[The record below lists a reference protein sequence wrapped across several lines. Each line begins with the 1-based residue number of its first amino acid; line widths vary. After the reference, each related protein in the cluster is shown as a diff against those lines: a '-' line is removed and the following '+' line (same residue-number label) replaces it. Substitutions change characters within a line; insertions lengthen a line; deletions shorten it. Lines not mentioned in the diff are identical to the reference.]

1 MRYKLR
7 GEGSMPP
14 RYASEEA
21 AGLDLYYNG
30 DEAVTIAPGDIADLE
45 TRLSV
50 EIPGGCFGLV
60 VVRSGLG
67 RKGLDVLHSVG
78 IIDSDYRGEIGLRVI
93 NRGVDNITI
102 EPKTRAAQM
111 VILPYL
117 SVLLERAEELSGTE
131 RGEGG
136 FGSTGVR

>member
-30 DEAVTIAPGDIADLE
+30 NEAVTIAPGEIADLE

-50 EIPGGCFGLV
+50 EIPEGNFGLV

-67 RKGLDVLHSVG
+67 RKGLDVINSAG

-117 SVLLERAEELSGTE
+117 TVFLEQSEDLSGTE
-131 RGEGG
+131 RGSGG
-136 FGSTGVR
+136 FGSTGTK

>member
-14 RYASEEA
+14 RYGSEEA

-30 DEAVTIAPGDIADLE
+30 DEAITIAPGEIADLE

-50 EIPGGCFGLV
+50 EIPDGCFGLV

-67 RKGLDVLHSVG
+67 RKGLDVIHSVG

-117 SVLLERAEELSGTE
+117 TVFLEQSEHLSGTQ
-131 RGEGG
+131 RGSGG

>member
-30 DEAVTIAPGDIADLE
+30 DEAVTIAPGEIADLE

-50 EIPGGCFGLV
+50 EIPGGNFGLV

-67 RKGLDVLHSVG
+67 RKGLDVLHSAG
-78 IIDSDYRGEIGLRVI
+78 IIDSDYRGEIGVRVI
-93 NRGVDNITI
+93 NRGKEKITI
-102 EPKTRAAQM
+102 MPKTRAAQM

-117 SVLLERAEELSGTE
+117 SVGLERADELSDTE
-131 RGEGG
+131 RGSGG
-136 FGSTGVR
+136 FGSTGVQ

>member
-14 RYASEEA
+14 RYGSEEA

-30 DEAVTIAPGDIADLE
+30 DEVVTIAPGEIADLE

-93 NRGVDNITI
+93 NRGVDFILI
-102 EPKTRAAQM
+102 EPKTRVAQM

-117 SVLLERAEELSGTE
+117 SVPLEQSEYLSGTQ

-136 FGSTGVR
+136 FGSTGEK

>member
-30 DEAVTIAPGDIADLE
+30 DEAVTIAPGEIADLE

-67 RKGLDVLHSVG
+67 RKGLDVINSAG

-93 NRGVDNITI
+93 NRGADNITI

-111 VILPYL
+111 VIMPYL
-117 SVLLERAEELSGTE
+117 TVFLEQSEDLSGTE

-136 FGSTGVR
+136 FGSTGEK

>member
-30 DEAVTIAPGDIADLE
+30 DEPVTIAPREIADLE

-50 EIPGGCFGLV
+50 EIPGGYFGLV

-67 RKGLDVLHSVG
+67 RKGLDILNSAG

-93 NRGVDNITI
+93 NRGVDKITI

-117 SVLLERAEELSGTE
+117 TVPLEQSEYLSDTQ

-136 FGSTGVR
+136 FGSTGER

>member
-30 DEAVTIAPGDIADLE
+30 DELVVIEPGQIADLE

-50 EIPGGCFGLV
+50 EIPGGYFGLV

-67 RKGLDVLHSVG
+67 RKGLDVLNSAG

-93 NRGVDNITI
+93 NRGVDFILI
-102 EPKTRAAQM
+102 EPKTRVAQM

-117 SVLLERAEELSGTE
+117 SVPLEQSEHLSGTE

-136 FGSTGVR
+136 FGSTGVQ

>member
-30 DEAVTIAPGDIADLE
+30 DEAVTIAPGEIADLE

-50 EIPGGCFGLV
+50 EIPGVYFGMV

-67 RKGLDVLHSVG
+67 RKGLDVLNSAG

-102 EPKTRAAQM
+102 EPKTRVAQM

-117 SVLLERAEELSGTE
+117 TVPLEQSEHLSGTQ
-131 RGEGG
+131 RGTGG
-136 FGSTGVR
+136 FGSTGVE

>member
-1 MRYKLR
+1 MRFKLR

-30 DEAVTIAPGDIADLE
+30 DEAVTIAPGEIADLE

-67 RKGLDVLHSVG
+67 RKGLDVINSAG

-93 NRGVDNITI
+93 NRGVDNIAI

-111 VILPYL
+111 VIMPYL
-117 SVLLERAEELSGTE
+117 TVFLEQSEHLSGTQ
-131 RGEGG
+131 RGDGG
-136 FGSTGVR
+136 FGSTGER

>member
-30 DEAVTIAPGDIADLE
+30 DEAVTIAPGEIADLE

-67 RKGLDVLHSVG
+67 RKGLDVINSAG

-111 VILPYL
+111 VIMPYL
-117 SVLLERAEELSGTE
+117 TVFLERADELSDTE
-131 RGEGG
+131 RGDGG
-136 FGSTGVR
+136 FGSTGEK

>member
-14 RYASEEA
+14 KYGSEEA

-30 DEAVTIAPGDIADLE
+30 DDAVTIAPGEIADLE

-50 EIPGGCFGLV
+50 EIPGGYFGLV

-67 RKGLDVLHSVG
+67 RKGLDVLNSAG

-93 NRGVDNITI
+93 NRGVDNLTI

-111 VILPYL
+111 VIMPYL
-117 SVLLERAEELSGTE
+117 SVPLEQSEHLSGTQ

-136 FGSTGVR
+136 FGSTGVE

>member
-14 RYASEEA
+14 KYASEEA

-30 DEAVTIAPGDIADLE
+30 DEAVTIAPGEIADLE

-50 EIPGGCFGLV
+50 EIPEGNFGLV

-67 RKGLDVLHSVG
+67 RKGLDVINSAG

-117 SVLLERAEELSGTE
+117 TVFLEQSEHLSGTQ
-131 RGEGG
+131 RGDGG

>member
-21 AGLDLYYNG
+21 AGLDLYFNG
-30 DEAVTIAPGDIADLE
+30 DEAVTIAPGEIADLE

-50 EIPGGCFGLV
+50 EIPDGNFGLV

-67 RKGLDVLHSVG
+67 RKGLDVLNSAG

-93 NRGVDNITI
+93 NRGVDLIVI
-102 EPKTRAAQM
+102 EPKTRVAQM
-111 VILPYL
+111 VVIPYL
-117 SVLLERAEELSGTE
+117 TVDLEQSDDLSGTE

-136 FGSTGVR
+136 FGSTGLE

>member
-30 DEAVTIAPGDIADLE
+30 DEVVTVAPGEIADLE

-50 EIPGGCFGLV
+50 EIPDGCFGLV

-78 IIDSDYRGEIGLRVI
+78 IIDSDYRGEIGVRVI
-93 NRGVDNITI
+93 SRGVDNITI

-117 SVLLERAEELSGTE
+117 SVPLEQSEHLSGTQ

-136 FGSTGVR
+136 FGSTGKR

>member
-30 DEAVTIAPGDIADLE
+30 DEAVTIAPGEITDLE

-50 EIPGGCFGLV
+50 EIPGGYFGLV

-67 RKGLDVLHSVG
+67 RKGLDVLNSAG

-93 NRGVDNITI
+93 NRGADNITI

-117 SVLLERAEELSGTE
+117 TVPLEQSEHLSGTQ
-131 RGEGG
+131 RGVGG
-136 FGSTGVR
+136 FGSTGER